1 MQELINLLDLY
12 AYSAYYS
19 SGKETY
25 MYLKLY
31 KYVLKMIE
39 DMVTE

>member
-12 AYSAYYS
+12 AYSVYHS

-31 KYVLKMIE
+31 RYVLKMIE